1 MKKILVLLC
10 VQLTLIACSAV
21 KIPVTNQYMLDAYST
36 KQLANHKADISIL
49 VSTPEALAGYQTEQM
64 HYVQK
69 PYELDAFASNA
80 WISPPASMLY
90 PLILQSLQ
98 KTGYFHAV
106 ASGPYADKADY
117 RLDTQVVMLQQNF
130 LRKPSTIQLVV
141 KVALTHISDNRLVAS
156 RMINEQVPCTMDTPY
171 GGVIAANQ
179 ATQQLTSTLSQFVI
193 TKIKQDE
200 AKRS

>member
-1 MKKILVLLC
+1 MKKILILIGI
-10 VQLTLIACSAV
+10 QLTLIGCSAI
-21 KIPVTNQYMLDAYST
+21 KIPVANQYMLDAYSKKILVKNKT
-36 KQLANHKADISIL
+36 DVSIL

-69 PYELDAFASNA
+69 PYELESFANNA
-80 WISPPASMLY
+80 WISPPASMIY

-106 ASGPYADKADY
+106 ASGPYADRADY
-117 RLDTQVVMLQQNF
+117 RLDTQVMMLQQNF
-130 LRKPSTIQLVV
+130 LHKPSSIELVL

-156 RMINEQVPCTMDTPY
+156 RMISEHVPCTMDTPY

-179 ATQQLTSTLSQFVI
+179 ATQAMTSTLSHFVI
-193 TKIKQDE
+193 SQIRQDE
-200 AKRS
+200 TKR